1 MPTAAATLLLDP
13 GEQFTA
19 AWARPKARRAT
30 PPSIAPGQL
39 WLVETGATGA
49 SLRSFERDA
58 FNAANV
64 VIYDR
69 ELTRFV
75 AAALPLGS
83 YAEPSRAA
91 EQALEGPEFDRVL
104 RLALDGW
111 SVMRLLGGEPEA
123 AQRADRLRRIATQL
137 HCAGLASDLPVRL
150 VTEAA
155 GVAAVSETS
164 LADVAEAPVDDRC
177 ERRVTA
183 IFSTRE
189 TLGAAPLR
197 AVVENGLAG

>member
-1 MPTAAATLLLDP
+1 MPTAATLLLDP
-13 GEQFTA
+13 DERFAA
-19 AWARPKARRAT
+19 AWARPTARPAA

-49 SLRSFERDA
+49 SLRRFERDA

-83 YAEPSRAA
+83 YAEPSRVA
-91 EQALEGPEFDRVL
+91 EQALDGPEFDRVL

-111 SVMRLLGGEPEA
+111 SVMRLLGGEPDA
-123 AQRADRLRRIATQL
+123 AQRTDRLRRIAAQL
-137 HCAGLASDLPVRL
+137 RGAGLAADLPVWL
-150 VTEAA
+150 VTERT
-155 GVAAVSETS
+155 GVAAVSETALGDVQGLRRDDYGRS
-164 LADVAEAPVDDRC
+164 LA
-177 ERRVTA
+177 A
-183 IFSTRE
+183 IFATRQ
-189 TLGAAPLR
+189 TSGAGPLR
-197 AVVENGLAG
+197 AVVDNGLAG